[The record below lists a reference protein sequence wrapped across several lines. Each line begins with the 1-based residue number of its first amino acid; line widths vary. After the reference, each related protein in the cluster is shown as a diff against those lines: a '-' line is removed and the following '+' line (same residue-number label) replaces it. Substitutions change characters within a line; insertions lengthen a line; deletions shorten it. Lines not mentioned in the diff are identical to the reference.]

1 MRPAQLRCPLAA
13 IRLAIYRFLLEK
25 HDRLMTTCPA
35 RTPATVRDP
44 NSGISVAL
52 ELPDPAATDALAQRV
67 AWRLM
72 ADRVSTCIGLSGDL
86 GAGKT
91 HFARALIRAL
101 PLADGQLDPQAEVP
115 SPTYTLLQAYE
126 RQIGWVWHF
135 DAYRLSSE
143 AELDE
148 LGWQDI
154 LGEAAL
160 LLVEWPERL
169 GSAWPASS
177 QQLRALWLAFKTQ
190 GEGRRLDWPAAQS
203 DWLIGCTSLA
213 EATQ

>member
-1 MRPAQLRCPLAA
+1 
-13 IRLAIYRFLLEK
+13 
-25 HDRLMTTCPA
+25 MTTCPA
-35 RTPATVRDP
+35 RPLTSMRDP
-44 NSGISVAL
+44 NSGKSVAL
-52 ELPDPAATDALAQRV
+52 VLPDPAATNTLAQQV
-67 AWRLM
+67 ASQLM
-72 ADRVSTCIGLSGDL
+72 ADRVPTCIGLSGDL

-169 GSAWPASS
+169 GSAWPASG
-177 QQLRALWLAFKTQ
+177 QRLRTLWLAFKTQ

-203 DWLIGCTSLA
+203 DWLTAYTSLA